1 MDIQK
6 RAPAAVGARHDLVKP
21 LVEIGIIHR
30 SGTNLSIIAVKICD
44 LLFRIH
50 AVEDK
55 RIAPAIKRMCSPAVQ
70 KRDRR
75 IKPLYARLQ
84 QAGEPC
90 ADGHSK
96 HARHACPKRAQQPV
110 SNCRHIVFRH
120 AKIAKRTVCSTHA
133 DIRRHF
139 VEQRA
144 AAIKQKQRDV
154 VIGMQCLQQVQ
165 QRFLHTADMHIVIYD
180 QNSFHVSLPRFEISG
195 TAVTTARLQQAA

>member
-1 MDIQK
+1 MGIQK
-6 RAPAAVGARHDLVKP
+6 RASAAVGARHDLVKP
-21 LVEIGIIHR
+21 LVEIGIIR
-30 SGTNLSIIAVKICD
+30 QSSADMSIIAVKICD

-50 AVEDK
+50 AVKDK

-70 KRDRR
+70 KRDRH

-110 SNCRHIVFRH
+110 TNRRHIVFRH
-120 AKIAKRTVCSTHA
+120 AKIAKRTICSTHA

-195 TAVTTARLQQAA
+195 AAVTTAKLQQAA